1 MRVLV
6 TGGAG
11 YIGSCKL
18 VDRQLGGHLDERNIY
33 LKMMFVELI
42 GWRVED
48 E

>member
-11 YIGSCKL
+11 YIDSCKL

-33 LKMMFVELI
+33 LEMIFVEVV
-42 GWRVED
+42 G
-48 E
+48 